1 MNKEDMISAL
11 SKKTGLIRRDAEMAF
26 DTVFQII
33 TDALSAG
40 EKVQVVGFGTF
51 EVKDRAP
58 RVGRNPRANTPVIIP
73 ACKSPVFRAGK
84 ALKEVIDNTK
94 SRNNI

>member
-1 MNKEDMISAL
+1 MNKEDMVGILAQR
-11 SKKTGLIRRDAEMAF
+11 TGFIRRDAEKAF

-33 TDALSAG
+33 TDALVAG

-58 RVGRNPRANTPVIIP
+58 RVGRNPRANTPVMIP
-73 ACKSPVFRAGK
+73 ACKSPAFKAGQP
-84 ALKEVIDNTK
+84 LKDAVNAAK
-94 SRNNI
+94 

>member
-33 TDALSAG
+33 TDAL
-40 EKVQVVGFGTF
+40 
-51 EVKDRAP
+51 
-58 RVGRNPRANTPVIIP
+58 VGRNPRANTPVIIP